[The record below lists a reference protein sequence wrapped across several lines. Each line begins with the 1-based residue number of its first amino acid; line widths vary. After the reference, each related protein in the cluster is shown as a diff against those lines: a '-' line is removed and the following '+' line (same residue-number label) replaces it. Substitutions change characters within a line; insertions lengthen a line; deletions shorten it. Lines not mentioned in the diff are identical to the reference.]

1 MQRIWVA
8 IGSAFGLTT
17 VAMAAY
23 QAHGLADASDAVRAG
38 VGNAVL
44 MQGLHAL
51 VLLFLALWA
60 ERGGLAA
67 RLAGVAITFGVIAFC
82 GTVYAGAI
90 PALAA
95 VHVAKLAP
103 IGGTTLMVGWLL
115 LLISAVRT

>member
-1 MQRIWVA
+1 M
-8 IGSAFGLTT
+8 
-17 VAMAAY
+17 
-23 QAHGLADASDAVRAG
+23 RAG